1 MLPSTIQIL
10 FIDMK
15 GRVLKYFK
23 ELFLCSLLFACNV
36 CAAQSAKNSLVVSEN
51 PAANSFLIFSGA
63 KTPEFYYDADD
74 AKVVRIAAEALA
86 NDINL
91 ISGKELK
98 INTSNIISSEYS
110 IIAGTIGQSKII
122 DELIKDKLIDV
133 ETISGKW
140 ESFTIQIIK
149 GNLTVKGSKAPL
161 AGVGGLLVIAG
172 SDSRGTAYGIFHLSK
187 LMGVSPWVWW
197 ADAMPQKKNEL
208 YVSGTYVST
217 APSVKFRGIFLND
230 EDWGLQPW
238 AAKTF
243 EPKTGDIGPKTYA
256 KIFELLL
263 RLRAN
268 LIWPA
273 MHPSTKAF
281 FSIVGNTKVAED
293 YAIVIG
299 SSHAEPMLRNNVG
312 EWKEKTMGEFNYV
325 TNYDTIYSYWE
336 ERIKQTKAIKAIY
349 TLGIRGVHDSKMLGA
364 NSMQEQIGVMNKA
377 VKEQREMLAKH
388 INPDVTKVPQA
399 FIPYKEVQDI
409 YDAGF
414 DVPED
419 VTLVWC
425 DDNYGYIKH
434 FPNEKEQLRKG
445 GNGVYYHIS
454 YWGRPH
460 DYLWLTT
467 THPAQV
473 YTQMRMAY
481 GKGAKDM
488 WVVNVGDIKPGEY
501 LTELFLDMGW
511 NMNTIENNSKG
522 LDKHLHNWM
531 TREFGATNATAIIPV
546 MNEYYRLAYI
556 RKPEFMGATRTE
568 ESDPKY
574 KIVADLPWS
583 EEEINQRLK
592 EYAVIEQKVLQ
603 ISKRIP
609 LAKQESW
616 FQLIEYPVR
625 GAAAMNK
632 KLLYAQLARHGK
644 GDWKLSDDAY
654 DSIEAL
660 TNQYNKLNN
669 GKWQYIMDFKPR
681 RLAVYDKAVH
691 TTIDK
696 SLMQKVKIVSVFNG
710 ADYKKFTGQKPL
722 AHGLGYERGAVSL
735 AKGTAVYFDF
745 TISVSDSISIAIALA
760 PNHPAEGTKIRYAFQ
775 LDNEPAITVDY
786 ATQGRSEE
794 WKQNVLTNQAV
805 RTTTYLI
812 TKPGKHTVKIT
823 AVDDGVIVDQVKIF
837 AQ

>member
-1 MLPSTIQIL
+1 MQQDSLAVTGKYLTSLQNDCMLRIFSLGFT
-10 FIDMK
+10 
-15 GRVLKYFK
+15 
-23 ELFLCSLLFACNV
+23 LFLHITAV
-36 CAAQSAKNSLVVSEN
+36 TAQTGTLSVSEK
-51 PAANSFLIFSGA
+51 PAIFSLFTLSSIA
-63 KTPEFYYDADD
+63 TIYTDDND
-74 AKVVRIAAEALA
+74 AKVVTIAAQCFA
-86 NDINL
+86 NDVQL
-91 ISGKELK
+91 ISGKQMKVVHQLPADGFT
-98 INTSNIISSEYS
+98 IG
-110 IIAGTIGQSKII
+110 AGTIGQSKLIDDLIKEKII
-122 DELIKDKLIDV
+122 DVGIIKNKWECFLIKVVGKKLIV
-133 ETISGKW
+133 
-140 ESFTIQIIK
+140 
-149 GNLTVKGSKAPL
+149 
-161 AGVGGLLVIAG
+161 AG

-197 ADAMPQKKNEL
+197 ADATPAKKQQL
-208 YVSGTYVST
+208 FISGTYVSA

-243 EPKTGDIGPKTYA
+243 EPETGDIGPKTYS

-281 FSIVGNTKVAED
+281 FSIAGNTKVAED

-312 EWKEKTMGEFNYV
+312 EWKEKTMGEFNFV
-325 TNYDTIYSYWE
+325 TNHDTIYNYWE
-336 ERIKQTKAIKAIY
+336 ERVRQSKGINAFY

-364 NSMQEQIGVMNKA
+364 NTMQEQKDVMDKA
-377 VKEQREMLAKH
+377 VKEQRQLLAKY
-388 INPDVTKVPQA
+388 INPDIEKVPQA

-414 DVPED
+414 EVPED

-434 FPNEKEQLRKG
+434 FPNEKERIRKG

-460 DYLWLTT
+460 DYLWLAS

-473 YTQMRMAY
+473 YIQMKMAY
-481 GKGAKDM
+481 DKSAKDM
-488 WVVNVGDIKPGEY
+488 WVVNVGDIKPAEY

-511 NMNTIENNSKG
+511 NMDAIENSSKG
-522 LDKHLHNWM
+522 LDKHLQTWLA
-531 TREFGATNATAIIPV
+531 REFGEANAKEIIPV

-583 EEEINQRLK
+583 EEQINQRLK
-592 EYAVIEQKVLQ
+592 EYAAIETKVVQ
-603 ISKRIP
+603 IAKRIP
-609 LAKQESW
+609 AAKQDSW
-616 FQLIEYPVR
+616 FQLVEYPLR
-625 GAAAMNK
+625 ATAAINQ
-632 KLLYAQLARHGK
+632 KLLYAQLARHSK
-644 GDWKLSDDAY
+644 ADWSLSYKAFDT
-654 DSIEAL
+654 IEAL
-660 TNQYNKLNN
+660 TNAYNKLGN
-669 GKWQYIMDFKPR
+669 GKWQHLMDFKPR
-681 RLAVYDKAVH
+681 KLAVYDKVVR

-696 SLMQKVKIVSVFNG
+696 PLLQDVKPLFIFNG
-710 ADYKKFTGQKPL
+710 TGYKKFTGQKPV
-722 AHGLGYERGAVSL
+722 AHGFGYQRSAVSL
-735 AKGTAVYFDF
+735 AKGSAVYFEF
-745 TISVSDSISIAIALA
+745 TIGKSDSINIVTALA
-760 PNHPAEGTKIRYAFQ
+760 PNHPVEGTKIRYTIQ
-775 LDNEPAITVDY
+775 LDNEPAITIDY

-805 RTTTYLI
+805 RTSKYFVRKL
-812 TKPGKHTVKIT
+812 GKHVIKIT
-823 AVDDGVIVDQVKIF
+823 AVDEGVIVDQVKIV
-837 AQ
+837 AE